1 MSITKEQFFKPGK
14 VSAQDKAST
23 TNQAARDILAKEAS
37 DRERKTDRLR
47 QLRLEQQATIATPDT
62 AKKPRKSVA
71 GKP

>member
-62 AKKPRKSVA
+62 AKKSRKSVA

>member
-14 VSAQDKAST
+14 LSAQDKAST

-47 QLRLEQQATIATPDT
+47 QLRLEQQGTIATPDV
-62 AKKPRKSVA
+62 AKKPRKA
-71 GKP
+71 ARKP